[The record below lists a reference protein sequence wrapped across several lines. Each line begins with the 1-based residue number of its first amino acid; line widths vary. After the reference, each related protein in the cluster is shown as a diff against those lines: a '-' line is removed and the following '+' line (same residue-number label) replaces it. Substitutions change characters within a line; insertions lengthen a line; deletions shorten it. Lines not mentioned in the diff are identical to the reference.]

1 MFDIA
6 TKMNENKYFALDW
19 AFNIEN
25 KVELSEVERDMSKE
39 IDVWAKEIGNGARPF
54 AELSAYLTKV
64 VQPIYADAPYEM
76 LEMFFDFSS
85 TGEFD
90 SFEVAEDAKNMLQAY
105 EAARAV
111 GNVDRSF
118 VDYKSSFVSWKHL
131 QIETEVSLEKLRKGG
146 YKTVAELTNF
156 AEIALRNK
164 IFAMVMSIIDATV
177 VSGNNYSTGV
187 LSDTLVNA
195 MIDYMNEYS
204 NEGMILATS
213 GNINAITKVVP
224 VTYLSDR
231 MKEDY
236 NRVGTLNI
244 VRGVTLQGVARSAMM
259 ADGTLPISANTIFGI
274 CGKIG
279 EIVNRGQMRVYSEQ
293 DIVSEKIHLKF
304 TGVEFGVTVK
314 HPELLFKHRIS

>member
-6 TKMNENKYFALDW
+6 SKMNENKYFALDW
-19 AFNIEN
+19 AFRVEN
-25 KVELSEVERDMSKE
+25 KVEMSEAEKDMSAE
-39 IDVWAKEIGNGARPF
+39 IDAWAKEIGNGVRPY

-76 LEMFFDFSS
+76 LNTFFEFSS
-85 TGEFD
+85 AGEFD

-105 EAARAV
+105 ESARAV

-118 VDYKSSFVSWKHL
+118 VDYKSSFVTWKHI
-131 QIETEVSLEKLRKGG
+131 QIETEVTLEKLRKGG

-164 IFAMVMSIIDATV
+164 IFAMVMSIVDATV
-177 VSGNNYSTGV
+177 VSGENYGSGV
-187 LSDTLVNA
+187 LSDALIND
-195 MIDYMNEYS
+195 MIDYMNDFS
-204 NEGMILATS
+204 SEGMILATS
-213 GNINAITKVVP
+213 ANINAVAKVVP

-236 NRVGTLNI
+236 NRVGTLNV
-244 VRGVTLQGVARSAMM
+244 VRGVTLQGVTRAAKM
-259 ADGTLPISANTIFGI
+259 ADGTMPISANTLYGI

-279 EIVNRGQMRVYSEQ
+279 EIINRGEMRVYSTQ
-293 DIVSEKIHLKF
+293 DINAEKIHLKF

-314 HPELLFKHRIS
+314 HPELLFKHQIS